1 VKPPNSPVSDKIAAP
16 ASPRCAFSYSD
27 GRRCRM
33 LCRPSHP
40 SLCPFHAR
48 EELQILEAGKIAAG
62 FASITG
68 GFYTFNDVNQA
79 LGTLFRVV
87 AANRIPPRSA
97 VTLAYLGQL
106 LLQSIPGVERE
117 INLSRGKNGWRDML
131 TFVLNPR
138 SKPKDGLVQ

>member
-1 VKPPNSPVSDKIAAP
+1 MKSPNSPVSDKIDAP
-16 ASPRCAFSYSD
+16 ASPRCTFSYSD

-33 LCRPSHP
+33 LCRPPHL

-48 EELQILEAGKIAAG
+48 EELQILEAGKIAAA
-62 FASITG
+62 FASVTG
-68 GFYTFNDVNQA
+68 GFYTFTDVNQA
-79 LGTLFRVV
+79 LGTLFRFV

-117 INLSRGKNGWRDML
+117 ANLVRGRDGWRNLL

-138 SKPKDGLVQ
+138 KPKDGPVQ

>member
-1 VKPPNSPVSDKIAAP
+1 MKSPKSPVSDKIAVP
-16 ASPRCAFSYSD
+16 TSPRCNFSYSD

-33 LCRPSHP
+33 LCRPPHL

-48 EELQILEAGKIAAG
+48 EELQILEAGKIAAS

-117 INLSRGKNGWRDML
+117 VNLSRGKDGWRDLL

>member
-1 VKPPNSPVSDKIAAP
+1 MPARNCKSSKLERLPLPSPAYP
-16 ASPRCAFSYSD
+16 
-27 GRRCRM
+27 
-33 LCRPSHP
+33 
-40 SLCPFHAR
+40 
-48 EELQILEAGKIAAG
+48 
-62 FASITG
+62 G

-117 INLSRGKNGWRDML
+117 INLSRGKKGWKDVP

-138 SKPKDGLVQ
+138 KPKDGLVQ